1 MTRMRSI
8 FFPSTRPSSSSLGR
22 RAGLPSM
29 IATFAALVLAVA
41 ACDSGTQEP
50 AAPTPDAPEAAPESA
65 PAEESAATPPA
76 AAAREGDIDSA
87 RFPTELPEGV
97 TAAVPDNFPSD
108 VPLYPGAQPAQ
119 GKGVE
124 IEGSPQ
130 AAVQLLT
137 NDAYPDVHKFYT
149 EQLQGKGWTLS
160 EDTENEGA
168 AVIQAS
174 KDNCK
179 AHILVTPVEG
189 GGSDIFIAT
198 EC

>member
-1 MTRMRSI
+1 MTRIRSC
-8 FFPSTRPSSSSLGR
+8 FSRSNTPSVTPTLM
-22 RAGLPSM
+22 A
-29 IATFAALVLAVA
+29 AFAALALAVV

-50 AAPTPDAPEAAPESA
+50 AAPTPDTAESAGATPEAAPA
-65 PAEESAATPPA
+65 DESAATAPA

-97 TAAVPDNFPSD
+97 TAAVPDNFPAD

-137 NDAYPDVHKFYT
+137 NDAFPDVHKFYS
-149 EQLQGKGWTLS
+149 EQLQSKGWTLS
-160 EDTENEGA
+160 EDTVNEGA
-168 AVIQAS
+168 GLIQAS
-174 KDNCK
+174 KDKCK
-179 AHILVTPVEG
+179 AHVLVTPVEG
-189 GGSDIFIAT
+189 SGCDIYIAT